1 MRLELFLNFEL
12 SFEDLPPKRGL
23 LELDEL
29 GGSLARLLKMLID
42 GHLCPAEMGLNQLY
56 MVQIGH
62 LNPTGHHKSS
72 NALGFSFILLFS
84 RNDVGAGLS
93 KGALVAAAFD
103 EKRSPIR
110 RLPLE

>member
-1 MRLELFLNFEL
+1 LKTYLR
-12 SFEDLPPKRGL
+12 KRGL
-23 LELDEL
+23 LELDKL
-29 GGSLARLLKMLID
+29 GRSLARFLKMLID
-42 GHLCPAEMGLNQLY
+42 GHLCSAEMGLNQLN

-62 LNPTGHHKSS
+62 FNPTGHHKSS

-84 RNDVGAGLS
+84 RNDVGACLS
-93 KGALVAAAFD
+93 EGALVAAAFY